1 MNDVESNYYMDN
13 NILNQSTILY
23 IEDEDNIRDNITKT
37 LQLICNKV
45 FAVGNADLAL
55 EIYKSNKIDI
65 ILSDIN
71 LPGMS
76 GLEFTKI
83 VRKDNRLI
91 PIILLTAHTNTE
103 LLLEAT
109 RLRLIDYLTKPI
121 DFEMLHDALK
131 RATKEI
137 LLNGTYLVNFGNNT
151 SYNVN
156 KKLLLNQHTGQEI
169 KLTSSEIELLE
180 YMLKSKERVISNQ
193 ELKSVLWQDQDLATD
208 SALKN
213 LLNKLRNKIGKES
226 ISNISGIG
234 YRLLLK

>member
-1 MNDVESNYYMDN
+1 MNDVESLTFSDE
-13 NILNQSTILY
+13 NILKNITILY
-23 IEDEDNIRDNITKT
+23 IEDEDNIRVNIEKT
-37 LQLICNKV
+37 LQLICKEVFSVEDANKALQVYENNKV
-45 FAVGNADLAL
+45 
-55 EIYKSNKIDI
+55 DI

-76 GLEFTKI
+76 GLDFTKI
-83 VRKDNRLI
+83 VREQNRFI

-131 RATKEI
+131 RAAKEI
-137 LLNGTYLVNFGNNT
+137 LQNGTFIVEFENNT
-151 SYNVN
+151 HYNLH
-156 KKLLLNQHTGQEI
+156 KKLLLNQESKTEI

-180 YMLKSKERVISNQ
+180 YMLRFKDRVVSSKE
-193 ELKSVLWQDQDLATD
+193 LKNVLWQDSDLATD

-213 LLNKLRNKIGKES
+213 LLNKLRNKIGKQS

-234 YRLLLK
+234 YRITLK

>member
-23 IEDEDNIRDNITKT
+23 IEDEDNIRDNIAKT

-55 EIYKSNKIDI
+55 EIYKNNKIDI

-83 VRKDNRLI
+83 VRQGNRLI

-137 LLNGTYLVNFGNNT
+137 LLNGTYVVNFENNT

-156 KKLLLNQHTGQEI
+156 KKLLMNQNTAQEI
-169 KLTSSEIELLE
+169 KLTSSEIDLLE

>member
-1 MNDVESNYYMDN
+1 MNEIQSNYYTNN

-23 IEDEDNIRDNITKT
+23 IEDEDNIRLNITKT
-37 LQLICNKV
+37 LQLICKKV
-45 FAVGNADLAL
+45 FSVESADLAL
-55 EIYKSNKIDI
+55 NIYKNNKVDI

-83 VRKDNRLI
+83 VRQENRLI

-137 LLNGTYLVNFGNNT
+137 LLNGTYLVEFENNT
-151 SYNVN
+151 NYNIN
-156 KKLLLNQHTGQEI
+156 KKLLLDQTTNTEI

-180 YMLKSKERVISNQ
+180 YMLNAKERVVSSK
-193 ELKSVLWQDQDLATD
+193 ELKNVLWQDETLATD

>member
-1 MNDVESNYYMDN
+1 MNDVASNFFADN

-23 IEDEDNIRDNITKT
+23 IEDEYNIRVNIAKT
-37 LQLICNKV
+37 LQLICKKV
-45 FAVGNADLAL
+45 YAVESADLAL
-55 EIYKSNKIDI
+55 EIYNNNRIDI

-83 VRKDNRLI
+83 IREENRLI

-137 LLNGTYLVNFGNNT
+137 LLNGTYLVEFENT
-151 SYNVN
+151 TYNIH
-156 KKLLLNQHTGQEI
+156 KKLLLNQKTEQEI

-180 YMLKSKERVISNQ
+180 YMLQSKERVISSK
-193 ELKSVLWQDQDLATD
+193 ELKNVLWQDSDLATD

>member
-1 MNDVESNYYMDN
+1 MNSIESSFYTEN
-13 NILNQSTILY
+13 NILKQTTILY
-23 IEDEDNIRDNITKT
+23 IEDEDNIRFNIEKT
-37 LQLICNKV
+37 LKLICKKV
-45 FAVGNADLAL
+45 FAVSNAADAL
-55 EIYKSNKIDI
+55 KFYKKNKIDI

-76 GLEFTKI
+76 GLEFAKLI
-83 VRKDNRLI
+83 RENNRLI

-121 DFEMLHDALK
+121 DFEILHDALK

-137 LLNGTYLVNFGNNT
+137 LLNGTYLVNFENNT
-151 SYNVN
+151 SYNIN
-156 KKLLLNQHTGQEI
+156 KKLLLDLKTSQEI
-169 KLTSSEIELLE
+169 KLTSSEIGLLE
-180 YMLKSKERVISNQ
+180 YMLKAKERVISNQ
-193 ELKSVLWQDQDLATD
+193 ELKSVLRQDQEWATD

-213 LLNKLRNKIGKES
+213 LLNKLRSKIGKES

>member
-45 FAVGNADLAL
+45 FAVENADLAL
-55 EIYKSNKIDI
+55 EVYKNNKIDI

-76 GLEFTKI
+76 GLEFTKM

-137 LLNGTYLVNFGNNT
+137 LLNGTYLVNFENNT
-151 SYNVN
+151 SYNIN
-156 KKLLLNQHTGQEI
+156 KKLLLDQNTGQEI
-169 KLTSSEIELLE
+169 KLTSSEIDLLE
-180 YMLKSKERVISNQ
+180 YMLNSKERVISNQ
-193 ELKSVLWQDQDLATD
+193 ELKSVLWRDEDLATD

-213 LLNKLRNKIGKES
+213 LLNKLRSKIGKES

>member
-45 FAVGNADLAL
+45 FAVANADLAL
-55 EIYKSNKIDI
+55 EVYNNNKIDI

-137 LLNGTYLVNFGNNT
+137 LLNGTYLVNFENNT
-151 SYNVN
+151 SYNIN
-156 KKLLLNQHTGQEI
+156 KKLLLDQNTGQEI
-169 KLTSSEIELLE
+169 KLTSSEIDLLE
-180 YMLKSKERVISNQ
+180 YMLNSKERVISNQ
-193 ELKSVLWQDQDLATD
+193 ELKSVLWQDEDLATD

-213 LLNKLRNKIGKES
+213 LLNKLRSKIGKGS

>member
-1 MNDVESNYYMDN
+1 MTEVQSNYYSNN

-23 IEDEDNIRDNITKT
+23 IEDEDNIRVNITKT
-37 LQLICNKV
+37 LQLICKKV
-45 FAVGNADLAL
+45 FSVESADLAL
-55 EIYKSNKIDI
+55 SIYKNNKIDI

-76 GLEFTKI
+76 GLDFTKI
-83 VRKDNRLI
+83 VRKENRLI

-137 LLNGTYLVNFGNNT
+137 LLNGTYLVEFENNT
-151 SYNVN
+151 SYNIN
-156 KKLLLNQHTGQEI
+156 KKLLLNEITKTEI

-180 YMLKSKERVISNQ
+180 YMLQAKERIISSKE
-193 ELKSVLWQDQDLATD
+193 LKNVLWQDEELATD

-234 YRLLLK
+234 YRILIK

>member
-1 MNDVESNYYMDN
+1 MNSIQSSFYTDN
-13 NILNQSTILY
+13 NILNQATILY
-23 IEDEDNIRDNITKT
+23 IEDEDNIRFNIEKT
-37 LQLICNKV
+37 LKLICKKV
-45 FAVGNADLAL
+45 LAVSNADDAL
-55 EIYKSNKIDI
+55 ESYNANKIDI

-76 GLEFTKI
+76 GLEFTKLI
-83 VRKDNRLI
+83 RENNRLI

-137 LLNGTYLVNFGNNT
+137 LLNGTYLVEFENDT
-151 SYNVN
+151 RYNIN
-156 KKLLLNQHTGQEI
+156 KKQLLHSKSNKDI

-180 YMLKSKERVISNQ
+180 YMLQFKERVVSAD
-193 ELKSVLWQDQDLATD
+193 ELKNVLWQDEELATD

-234 YRLLLK
+234 YRLILK

>member
-1 MNDVESNYYMDN
+1 MSTVRSNYYAN
-13 NILNQSTILY
+13 NKILNQSTILY
-23 IEDEDNIRDNITKT
+23 IEDEDNIRSNITKT
-37 LQLICNKV
+37 LQLICKKV
-45 FAVGNADLAL
+45 FAVENAYLAL
-55 EIYKSNKIDI
+55 DIYKNNKIDI

-76 GLEFTKI
+76 GLDFIKI
-83 VRKDNRLI
+83 VRQNNRLI

-137 LLNGTYLVNFGNNT
+137 LLNGTYLVEFENNT
-151 SYNVN
+151 SYNIN
-156 KKLLLNQHTGQEI
+156 KKLLLDQSTRREI

-180 YMLKSKERVISNQ
+180 YMLNSKERVVSSQ
-193 ELKSVLWQDQDLATD
+193 ELKNVLWEDETLATD